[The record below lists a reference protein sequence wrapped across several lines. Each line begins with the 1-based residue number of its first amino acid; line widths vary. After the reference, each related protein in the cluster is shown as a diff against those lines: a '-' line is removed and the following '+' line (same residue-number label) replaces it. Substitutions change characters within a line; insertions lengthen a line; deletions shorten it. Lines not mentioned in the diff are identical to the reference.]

1 MIRAGGH
8 RTGDVWSIQLRS
20 VVNQVGAD
28 EVTGRECA
36 DERQLSGK
44 NRSSDDPGELLGVLP
59 RVGGMST
66 FDSQELE
73 HSLLGSE
80 DSATTHSPNLNARHG
95 DGHQEVFAIIGSETM
110 RGQVEFR

>member
-1 MIRAGGH
+1 M
-8 RTGDVWSIQLRS
+8 
-20 VVNQVGAD
+20 NQVGAD
-28 EVTGRECA
+28 EVTGRERT

-44 NRSSDDPGELLGVLP
+44 NRGSDDPGELLGILS

-80 DSATTHSPNLNARHG
+80 HSATAHSPDFNARHG
-95 DGHQEVFAIIGSETM
+95 NGHQEVFAVIGS
-110 RGQVEFR
+110 VNNALAS